1 MNKLVDNYLKNNN
14 FSLDNITES
23 EAKKIVL
30 FTLNQYF
37 DKKISIT
44 LISSLA
50 DQILYVS
57 FWNKNKSIEN
67 INLINALE
75 ILSELDYN
83 HKNKP
88 DEFKEDVKELKRY
101 IKNNK
106 WANSPESGTCYRFFN

>member
-1 MNKLVDNYLKNNN
+1 MNKIVDNYLKDNN

-30 FTLNQYF
+30 FTIDQYF

-50 DQILYVS
+50 NQILYVS

-67 INLINALE
+67 IDLVNVLE

-83 HKNKP
+83 QKNKP
-88 DEFKEDVKELKRY
+88 DEFKEDVKELEKY
-101 IKNNK
+101 GKNNL
-106 WANSPESGTCYRFFN
+106 

>member
-1 MNKLVDNYLKNNN
+1 MNKITDNYLKNNN

-23 EAKKIVL
+23 KAKKIVI
-30 FTLNQYF
+30 FAVNQF
-37 DKKISIT
+37 FKKKISIS

-67 INLINALE
+67 IDLVNVLE

-83 HKNKP
+83 QKNKP
-88 DEFKEDVKELKRY
+88 DKFKEDLKELEKY
-101 IKNNK
+101 AKNNQ
-106 WANSPESGTCYRFFN
+106 

>member
-1 MNKLVDNYLKNNN
+1 MNKIVDNYLKNNN

-30 FTLNQYF
+30 FTINQYF
-37 DKKISIT
+37 DKKISIP

-67 INLINALE
+67 IDLANVLE

-83 HKNKP
+83 QKNKP
-88 DEFKEDVKELKRY
+88 DEFKEDIKELEKY
-101 IKNNK
+101 IKN
-106 WANSPESGTCYRFFN
+106 T